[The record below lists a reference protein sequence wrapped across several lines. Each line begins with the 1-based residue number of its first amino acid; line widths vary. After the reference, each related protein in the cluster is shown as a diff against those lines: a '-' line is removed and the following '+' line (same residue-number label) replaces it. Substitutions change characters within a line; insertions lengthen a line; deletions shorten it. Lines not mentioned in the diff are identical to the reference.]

1 MSSLSLWSELWQLWG
16 EAEQISQA
24 ADATAAAAEIA
35 SSGDLQSQ
43 STWEEPAGEK
53 QRHQNA
59 FQQLR
64 IIAPITKIMP
74 AQGAVANSWF
84 SSSEHL

>member
-1 MSSLSLWSELWQLWG
+1 MMSSLSLWSEPWQLWG

-53 QRHQNA
+53 QK
-59 FQQLR
+59 
-64 IIAPITKIMP
+64 APKCLPTTP
-74 AQGAVANSWF
+74 YHCS
-84 SSSEHL
+84 HH